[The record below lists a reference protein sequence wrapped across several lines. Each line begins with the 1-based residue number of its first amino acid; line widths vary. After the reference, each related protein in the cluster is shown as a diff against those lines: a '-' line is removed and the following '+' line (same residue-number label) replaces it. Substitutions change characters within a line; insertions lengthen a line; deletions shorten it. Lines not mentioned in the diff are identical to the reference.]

1 MKYIIKYY
9 RKEKGV
15 WKYDVKLTTDF
26 DLLIN
31 YLKIIERCSQYKL
44 YAVTTFKCYEE
55 YALLLTS
62 EDSKFKMMCYG
73 NRGTHI
79 KV

>member
-1 MKYIIKYY
+1 MKYNVKIIV
-9 RKEKGV
+9 ENQESILE
-15 WKYDVKLTTDF
+15 DTDF
-26 DLLIN
+26 
-31 YLKIIERCSQYKL
+31 
-44 YAVTTFKCYEE
+44 YADTDHEAAEHALVQAQFKCYEE

>member
-26 DLLIN
+26 DLLIK
-31 YLKIIERCSQYKL
+31 YLKK
-44 YAVTTFKCYEE
+44 
-55 YALLLTS
+55 
-62 EDSKFKMMCYG
+62 SKVV
-73 NRGTHI
+73 NNTNSTL
-79 KV
+79 